1 MIKAFLSLFSGN
13 LFSKILG
20 LIREALL
27 AWAFGL
33 SATAAAIRI
42 AIAAIFVPMN
52 LLTQDL
58 LAAGYLPLY
67 NEYKKQDPILAKQY
81 AQFFTLLMLL
91 IGFSITITL
100 WPIAQAWISLL
111 ASGLTP
117 DTQALAAKLFRILLL
132 GVPFI
137 LTASAATYALMAE
150 GRYSLQSLR
159 PSMQNLGLIAGIL
172 LSSFTDS
179 LLSIAWAYVS
189 SQILFCAIAIWQ
201 VRYRVSTKTNR
212 MLPWRKFSNALWTVI
227 KPLLVLPLALQGY
240 IILERNVA
248 SWLGES
254 TIAALE
260 ISKFISETSMALL
273 AVPMGLVLLSRYTT
287 EDEERSSQIIQQ
299 ILIVLTLL
307 ITPVATV
314 LITYPEVIVQLL
326 FQRGAFTPEDTE
338 LTSHVLRLFGA
349 GLLIHTLNYQLLKL
363 ANAFQRSKDFAIA
376 SLIGIAAGAIGL
388 LNYRTLGE
396 LTFGTAYIL
405 YGTGT
410 LLYLSYQLRC
420 TLKISR
426 QLSYVLLWLFIAR
439 IVTKGLGI
447 DSFTF
452 KIFAAAGVTAV
463 AIIIIALPYIFTH
476 RTLDIK
482 QWSKSDTR

>member
-260 ISKFISETSMALL
+260 ISKFISETSMAFPARSL
-273 AVPMGLVLLSRYTT
+273 YT
-287 EDEERSSQIIQQ
+287 
-299 ILIVLTLL
+299 
-307 ITPVATV
+307 
-314 LITYPEVIVQLL
+314 
-326 FQRGAFTPEDTE
+326 
-338 LTSHVLRLFGA
+338 
-349 GLLIHTLNYQLLKL
+349 
-363 ANAFQRSKDFAIA
+363 
-376 SLIGIAAGAIGL
+376 
-388 LNYRTLGE
+388 
-396 LTFGTAYIL
+396 
-405 YGTGT
+405 
-410 LLYLSYQLRC
+410 
-420 TLKISR
+420 
-426 QLSYVLLWLFIAR
+426 
-439 IVTKGLGI
+439 
-447 DSFTF
+447 
-452 KIFAAAGVTAV
+452 
-463 AIIIIALPYIFTH
+463 
-476 RTLDIK
+476 
-482 QWSKSDTR
+482 